1 MPSVFSHPAV
11 PAALAIAL
19 GKKRIPPSLWQAG
32 MISSVLPDADCASFA
47 FGIPYESQFG
57 HRGFTHSIFFA
68 LALAALWAWRNMEFE
83 IDGERVKRAVVFPF
97 IFISTVSHPLFD
109 ALTDG
114 GEGVALFWPVSDERI
129 FFPWHVIPVSPIGG
143 SFLSARGLHV
153 FTAEFALVWLPCLLI
168 GMAGFAARRLL
179 EKEKTA

>member
-11 PAALAIAL
+11 PAAIAL
-19 GKKRIPPSLWQAG
+19 ALGEKRIPRPLWQAG
-32 MISSVLPDADCASFA
+32 MVASVIPDFDCAAFW

-57 HRGFTHSIFFA
+57 HRGFTHSFFFA
-68 LALAALWAWRNMEFE
+68 AAFAALWAWRNMEFTVNGVTE
-83 IDGERVKRAVVFPF
+83 KRWKVFLF
-97 IFISTVSHPLFD
+97 IFACTASHPLFD

-114 GEGVALFWPVSDERI
+114 GEGVALFWPLSTERI

-143 SFLSARGLHV
+143 GFLSARGLHV
-153 FTAEFALVWLPCLLI
+153 FTTELLVLWLPCLLI